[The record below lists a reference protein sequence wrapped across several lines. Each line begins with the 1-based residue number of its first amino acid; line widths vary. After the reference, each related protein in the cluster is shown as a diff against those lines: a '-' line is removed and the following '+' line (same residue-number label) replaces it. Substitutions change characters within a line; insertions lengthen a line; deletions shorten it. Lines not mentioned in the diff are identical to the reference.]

1 MLNFEEKNIKEKQ
14 AYALHENMTFGV
26 WEKDFEDRQSLVEKT
41 FEEVFEHWHCDI
53 QCELFY
59 NDTELRTYGSET
71 YDFYGYGTCVENIQ
85 EDIDGFIN
93 QYNVKKDDKLELR
106 VYLKKNRTFYYRDS
120 NGKMRVIPKNAYVN
134 YKEAKAH
141 HNVRLED
148 RFKDEHFGKYDLSG
162 PDFTT
167 EKELI
172 FSTLKDGF
180 VFNKESVDKILEDF
194 KKEKSLII
202 A

>member
-1 MLNFEEKNIKEKQ
+1 M
-14 AYALHENMTFGV
+14 
-26 WEKDFEDRQSLVEKT
+26 
-41 FEEVFEHWHCDI
+41 
-53 QCELFY
+53 
-59 NDTELRTYGSET
+59 
-71 YDFYGYGTCVENIQ
+71 
-85 EDIDGFIN
+85 
-93 QYNVKKDDKLELR
+93 R

-120 NGKMRVIPKNAYVN
+120 NGKIRFIPKNAYVN
-134 YKEAKAH
+134 YEEAKAH

-148 RFKDEHFGKYDLSG
+148 RFNDEYFGKYDLSG

-167 EKELI
+167 KKELI
-172 FSTLKDGF
+172 FSTLKEGF